1 MADAIE
7 SSCSTTKKN
16 MKNILLAAT
25 KNIQADASDYASRN
39 NRGVAYLE
47 MGEIQAALEDFIAVC
62 QLAPQESSPLLSLAG
77 ISEDQLNDLQGAL
90 ADMRRKQYVLNLLI
104 PPAILFGKA
113 FIVEKLG
120 DTIRAEEDH
129 QSGNRCRVAEGYS
142 AIE

>member
-1 MADAIE
+1 MFDDEEEYEEYIV
-7 SSCSTTKKN
+7 
-16 MKNILLAAT
+16 AAT

-47 MGEIQAALEDFIAVC
+47 MGEIQAAFDDFIAVC

-77 ISEDQLNDLQGAL
+77 ISEDRNDLQGAL
-90 ADMRRKQYVLNLLI
+90 VYATEAIRVEPTNSTCYFVRKSIYQ
-104 PPAILFGKA
+104 
-113 FIVEKLG
+113 KLG